1 MSKYSIVVNGP
12 YVAEMHIDTQ
22 VVYAAP
28 VQVNYTNAPMQVNYN
43 NVPQQSAAT
52 ASRQS
57 EQATPR
63 KPKEP
68 VQQDRAYMT
77 FKTTGI
83 LPAHLTM
90 LCRKLIQVGWIAKD
104 TQPDDFCNLFRGKT
118 NNAKV
123 TWTGAVGKGNLVFLF
138 NVMVRQ
144 GKIAVPENHS
154 ATTILEAHFVDTNGK
169 YLTGLNS
176 SKESPKH
183 LPVIKECI
191 DILQLEV
198 DID

>member
-1 MSKYSIVVNGP
+1 MERTSRNNIVNGQ
-12 YVAEMHIDTQ
+12 YIEKINIGTQ
-22 VVYAAP
+22 IFCTAP
-28 VQVNYTNAPMQVNYN
+28 VQVNYNY
-43 NVPQQSAAT
+43 VPQQSETAAP
-52 ASRQS
+52 RQS
-57 EQATPR
+57 EAASPKQA
-63 KPKEP
+63 KPKRE

-104 TQPDDFCNLFRGKT
+104 TQPDEFCNLFTGKT

-123 TWTGAVGKGNLVFLF
+123 TWTGNVGKGNLVSLL
-138 NVMVRQ
+138 NVMVQQ

-154 ATTILEAHFVDTNGK
+154 ATTILEAHFVDKEGK

-183 LPVIKECI
+183 LPIIKECI

-198 DID
+198 DVD

>member
-1 MSKYSIVVNGP
+1 MERNTRNIIVNGQ
-12 YVAEMHIDTQ
+12 YIEQINIGTQ
-22 VVYAAP
+22 VFYTAP
-28 VQVNYTNAPMQVNYN
+28 VQVNYS
-43 NVPQQSAAT
+43 NVP
-52 ASRQS
+52 RQS
-57 EQATPR
+57 EQGAP
-63 KPKEP
+63 PKQPKQKKE
-68 VQQDRAYMT
+68 VQQDRAYAT

-90 LCRKLIQVGWIAKD
+90 LCQKLIMVGWIAKD

-138 NVMVRQ
+138 NVMVQQ
-144 GKIAVPENHS
+144 GKIAVPEKHS
-154 ATTILEAHFVDTNGK
+154 VTTILEAHFVDKEGN
-169 YLTGLNS
+169 YLTCLNS

-183 LPVIKECI
+183 LPIIKECI

>member
-1 MSKYSIVVNGP
+1 MERTSRNIIVNGQ
-12 YVAEMHIDTQ
+12 YIEKINIGTQ
-22 VVYAAP
+22 IFYTAP
-28 VQVNYTNAPMQVNYN
+28 VQVNYNY
-43 NVPQQSAAT
+43 VPQQSETAAP
-52 ASRQS
+52 RQS
-57 EQATPR
+57 EAASPKQA
-63 KPKEP
+63 KPKRE

-104 TQPDDFCNLFRGKT
+104 TQPDDFCNLFTGKT

-123 TWTGAVGKGNLVFLF
+123 TWTGNVGKGNLVSLL
-138 NVMVRQ
+138 NVMVQQ

-154 ATTILEAHFVDTNGK
+154 ATTILEAHFVDKEGK

-176 SKESPKH
+176 SKHSPKH
-183 LPVIKECI
+183 MPVIKECM

-198 DID
+198 DVD

>member
-1 MSKYSIVVNGP
+1 MERTSRNIIVNGQ
-12 YVAEMHIDTQ
+12 YIEAINIGTQ
-22 VVYAAP
+22 IFCSAP
-28 VQVNYTNAPMQVNYN
+28 TQVNYSNMP
-43 NVPQQSAAT
+43 
-52 ASRQS
+52 RQS
-57 EQATPR
+57 EQAASRQNVPEAS
-63 KPKEP
+63 PKQPKQKKE
-68 VQQDRAYMT
+68 VQRDRAYMT

-104 TQPDDFCNLFRGKT
+104 TQPDDFCNMFTGKT

-123 TWTGAVGKGNLVFLF
+123 TWTGAVGKGNLLFLF
-138 NVMVRQ
+138 NAMVQQ

-154 ATTILEAHFVDTNGK
+154 ATTILEAHFVDKEGK

-176 SKESPKH
+176 SKESPKY

-198 DID
+198 EVD

>member
-1 MSKYSIVVNGP
+1 MERTSRNIIVNGQ
-12 YVAEMHIDTQ
+12 YIEKINIGTQ
-22 VVYAAP
+22 IFCTAP
-28 VQVNYTNAPMQVNYN
+28 VQVNNNY
-43 NVPQQSAAT
+43 VPQQSETAAP
-52 ASRQS
+52 RQS
-57 EQATPR
+57 EAASPKQA
-63 KPKEP
+63 KPKRE

-104 TQPDDFCNLFRGKT
+104 TQPDDFCNLFTGKT

-123 TWTGAVGKGNLVFLF
+123 TWTGNVGKGNLVSLL
-138 NVMVRQ
+138 NVMVQQ

-154 ATTILEAHFVDTNGK
+154 ATTILEAHFVDKEGK

-183 LPVIKECI
+183 LPIIKECI

-198 DID
+198 DVD

>member
-1 MSKYSIVVNGP
+1 MERTSRNIIVNGQ
-12 YVAEMHIDTQ
+12 YIEKINIGTQ
-22 VVYAAP
+22 IFC
-28 VQVNYTNAPMQVNYN
+28 TAPMQVNYN
-43 NVPQQSAAT
+43 YMPRQSEQA

-57 EQATPR
+57 EAASPKQA
-63 KPKEP
+63 KPKRE

-104 TQPDDFCNLFRGKT
+104 TQPDDFCNLFTGKT

-123 TWTGAVGKGNLVFLF
+123 TWTGNVGKGNLVSLL
-138 NVMVRQ
+138 NVMVQQ

-154 ATTILEAHFVDTNGK
+154 ATTILEAHFVDKEGK

-183 LPVIKECI
+183 LPIIKECI

-198 DID
+198 DVD

>member
-1 MSKYSIVVNGP
+1 MERTSRNITVNGQ
-12 YVAEMHIDTQ
+12 YIEKINIGTQ
-22 VVYAAP
+22 IFCTAP
-28 VQVNYTNAPMQVNYN
+28 VQVNYNY
-43 NVPQQSAAT
+43 VPQQSETAAP
-52 ASRQS
+52 RQS
-57 EQATPR
+57 EAASPKQA
-63 KPKEP
+63 KPKRE

-104 TQPDDFCNLFRGKT
+104 TQPDDFCNLFTGKT

-123 TWTGAVGKGNLVFLF
+123 TWTGNVGKGNLVSLL
-138 NVMVRQ
+138 NVMVQQ

-154 ATTILEAHFVDTNGK
+154 ATTILEAHFVDKEGK

-183 LPVIKECI
+183 LPIIKECI

-198 DID
+198 DVD